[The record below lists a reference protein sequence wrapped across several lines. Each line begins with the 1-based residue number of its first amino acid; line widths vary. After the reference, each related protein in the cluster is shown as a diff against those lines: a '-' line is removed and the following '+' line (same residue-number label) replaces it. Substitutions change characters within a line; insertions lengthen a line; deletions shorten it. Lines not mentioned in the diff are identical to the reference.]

1 MSRRD
6 TLSSMRSESLGSI
19 SEEDSA
25 SVDMNMTL
33 LSQSKSIDSQSSFSG
48 DELSVEDGSGS
59 RTSPSRKPFQSALSN
74 KEQVCLNF
82 AMEHR
87 IFLKA
92 ILGLLNERDKKATEI
107 GMNDPNTLKAGSLKK
122 ASHIVSGVWK
132 VKFVEVRRGMFSYY
146 EDAASGDQKK
156 FGGSLL
162 RKNIPLDH
170 NSCRCRPVKIHRQGM
185 NMVAQ
190 GEIFE
195 LRVGKSRRLWLAKSR
210 DERQSWIQAIND
222 AMVGGSVTQGS
233 VQGHHGKGNHVS
245 SKSPYK
251 SDLKKFLRLQ
261 STLKGAKQRA
271 DYLPAI
277 RELLGEKLDVP
288 VQWIKSQV
296 ERTTSNTS
304 TTPGAFHEAAIS
316 SGIEQ
321 LWKDL
326 ERDRISINGE
336 LFGGDAK
343 GHSPEKIVAGL
354 ARQIIEVSNSST
366 TKSSTRE
373 SEAFAYARDVML
385 SCNRTRSGGDSY
397 FCVDTLCSN
406 PDLIVTIPSSREAEP
421 LSVTVELDETES
433 GTAGHGL
440 KSKTGWIR
448 TRTRVQRSWR
458 KRFFVLSEGT
468 LSIYRNASPIPN
480 GLRGQMVIK
489 DATISVDRARDKS
502 TNFVACITTKDGL
515 IDRFLYFN
523 SEDKMLP
530 WLYSLELTAINPAPP
545 KHKRSKS
552 KDTSQVTE
560 ATTEQSL
567 QDLAN
572 LSMKEHVSNLEL
584 VIDDLDE
591 RLERLGANKS
601 STVKVSVE
609 AKTEYTICTTDPQ
622 GDGEDNWATINSTFL
637 QSFNISAGR
646 ILRGEEIVRLHVS
659 ECIGGDDSG
668 ESPQVESIMRR
679 PLALRTRAKTEPF

>member
-1 MSRRD
+1 MSSSRRE
-6 TLSSMRSESLGSI
+6 TLESLRSDSLDSISEDAVSLGSQPL
-19 SEEDSA
+19 SPSA
-25 SVDMNMTL
+25 DEATAG
-33 LSQSKSIDSQSSFSG
+33 SISG
-48 DELSVEDGSGS
+48 DELSVSDNEGSKII
-59 RTSPSRKPFQSALSN
+59 SPSGRKPRYEPNLDN
-74 KEQVCLNF
+74 EQQLCLNF

-92 ILGLLNERDKKATEI
+92 ILGLLHERDKQATEI

-122 ASHIVSGVWK
+122 ASHIVSGVWR
-132 VKFVEVRRGMFSYY
+132 VKFCEVRRGMFSYY
-146 EDAASGDQKK
+146 EDDQKK
-156 FGGSLL
+156 QGLL
-162 RKNIPLDH
+162 RKNLPLSFDLC
-170 NSCRCRPVKIHRQGM
+170 SCRAVKMISRQ

-190 GEIFE
+190 GAIFE

-233 VQGHHGKGNHVS
+233 VKENHGKGSHVS

-251 SDLKKFLRLQ
+251 SDLKKFLRLKN
-261 STLKGAKQRA
+261 TLNRAKQKA
-271 DYLPAI
+271 DYLSAI

-296 ERTTSNTS
+296 ERTTTGPS
-304 TTPGAFHEAAIS
+304 GAFQEANIT

-326 ERDRISINGE
+326 ERDRITINGE
-336 LFGGDAK
+336 LFEGDG

-354 ARQIIEVSNSST
+354 ARQIIEISHSST

-373 SEAFAYARDVML
+373 SDAFAYARDVML

-421 LSVTVELDETES
+421 LSVTVELDETENATT
-433 GTAGHGL
+433 GYGL
-440 KSKTGWIR
+440 KSKSGWIR
-448 TRTRVQRSWR
+448 TRTRVQRNWR

-489 DATISVDRARDKS
+489 DATISIDRAKDKS
-502 TNFVACITTKDGL
+502 TNFIVSITTKDGL
-515 IDRFLYFN
+515 IDRFLYFT
-523 SEDKMLP
+523 SEDKMLT
-530 WLYSLELTAINPAPP
+530 WLYSLELTAVNLSSL
-545 KHKRSKS
+545 RSKKGRS
-552 KDTSQVTE
+552 KDAGQASE
-560 ATTEQSL
+560 SNAEQSS
-567 QDLAN
+567 QDVAN
-572 LSMKEHVSNLEL
+572 NAMKEHVSNLSL
-584 VIDDLDE
+584 VIEDLDE

-601 STVKVSVE
+601 SAVRVSVE
-609 AKTEYTICTTDPQ
+609 ARTEYSICTTDPQ
-622 GDGEDNWATINSTFL
+622 GDGEDNWATISSTFL
-637 QSFNISAGR
+637 QSFSISAGR

-659 ECIGGDDSG
+659 ECIGGD
-668 ESPQVESIMRR
+668 EEFLPVEGSARR
-679 PLALRTRAKTEPF
+679 PLALRARAKTEP